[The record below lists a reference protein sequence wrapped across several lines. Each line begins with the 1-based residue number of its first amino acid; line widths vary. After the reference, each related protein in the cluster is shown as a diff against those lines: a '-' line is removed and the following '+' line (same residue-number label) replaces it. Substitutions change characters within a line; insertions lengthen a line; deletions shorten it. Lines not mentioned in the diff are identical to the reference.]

1 MQDQHLS
8 ADTRA
13 ILAALRE
20 RDDKQRQQIGT
31 IRDAQRTLQQE
42 VANIARGFPDG
53 DPDSHRRYHESVIEW
68 RELRNK
74 MVRDALTHAAKVGG
88 IGAACWVAYAVWTA
102 FKMEVLK

>member
-13 ILAALRE
+13 ILAVLRE
-20 RDDKQRQQIGT
+20 QDGKQQQQIGT
-31 IRDAQRTLQQE
+31 IRDAQRALQQQ
-42 VANIARGFPDG
+42 VADISRGFPDG

-102 FKMEVLK
+102 FKMEVLR

>member
-8 ADTRA
+8 AEARA
-13 ILAALRE
+13 IIAVVRE
-20 RDDKQRQQIGT
+20 SKEDTHKQIASV
-31 IRDAQRTLQQE
+31 RDAQRSLKEE
-42 VANIARGFPDG
+42 VQRIAKGFPDE

-88 IGAACWVAYAVWTA
+88 IGAACWVAYALWTV
-102 FKMEVLK
+102 FKMEVTR

>member
-13 ILAALRE
+13 ILAALRDQ
-20 RDDKQRQQIGT
+20 DDKSKQQINT
-31 IRDAQRTLQQE
+31 IMDAQRKLQQD
-42 VANIARGFPDG
+42 VTSISRGFPDG

-74 MVRDALTHAAKVGG
+74 MVRDALVHAAKVGG

-102 FKMEVLK
+102 FKMEVMR

>member
-20 RDDKQRQQIGT
+20 RDDQSRRQINS
-31 IRDAQRTLQQE
+31 IIEAQRKLQSD
-42 VANIARGFPDG
+42 VTSISRGFPDG

-102 FKMEVLK
+102 FKMEVLR